1 MRLFLDT
8 CSLNRPWDDQGQI
21 RVHREAESVLFLIEE
36 ALDGRIELVTSD
48 YLVHEIMQI
57 TDQQRRDRVMAL
69 LDAASL
75 HVQASDDL
83 VRRAAE
89 FASYA
94 ITGYDALHLAAA
106 EFAACSWV
114 VTTDD
119 KLLKRCGRASS
130 ITSVRALNPADWPPP
145 LTP

>member
-1 MRLFLDT
+1 MRIFLDT

-21 RVHREAESVLFLIEE
+21 RVHREAESVLFLVEE

-48 YLVHEIMQI
+48 YLVYEIMQI
-57 TDQQRRDRVMAL
+57 ADQQRRERVMAL
-69 LDAASL
+69 LDAASF
-75 HVQASDDL
+75 HVPASDTL

-89 FASYA
+89 FALPS
-94 ITGYDALHLAAA
+94 ITGYDALHLATA
-106 EFAACSWV
+106 EFANCLWL

-119 KLLKRCGRASS
+119 KLLKRCKRASN
-130 ITSVRALNPADWPPP
+130 ITRVRALNPAEWPPP

>member
-48 YLVHEIMQI
+48 YLMHEIMQI
-57 TDQQRRDRVMAL
+57 TNEQRRERVLAL
-69 LDAASL
+69 LDASSL
-75 HVQASDDL
+75 HVQASEAL
-83 VRRAAE
+83 VRRATD
-89 FASYA
+89 FAQFS
-94 ITGYDALHLAAA
+94 IKGYDALHFAAA
-106 EFAACSWV
+106 DFAACSWLI
-114 VTTDD
+114 TTDD

-145 LTP
+145 TP